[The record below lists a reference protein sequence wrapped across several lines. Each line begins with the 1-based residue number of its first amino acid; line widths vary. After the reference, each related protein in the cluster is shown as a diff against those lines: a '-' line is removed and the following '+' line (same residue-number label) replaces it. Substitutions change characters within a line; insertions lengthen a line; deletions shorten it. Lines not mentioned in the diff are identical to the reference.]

1 MLIKK
6 IKKACLIALTLLFLS
21 SSTSSASIDITRI
34 SGHDRFDTAINVN
47 DNFINYADN
56 NNAVLSNG
64 NEFKNSLYGSY
75 IASTLRI
82 PFYLNSGSHG
92 IKTKILNELANKK
105 VNHVYILGDYKSM
118 DKSIDN
124 TLLSKNIKFT
134 RIYDKVKFDS
144 YNQCNY
150 VDSIPVYILGDYK
163 SMDKSID
170 NTLLSKNIKFT
181 RIYDKVKFDSYNQ
194 CNYVDSIPEQANSLI
209 YDAYHKNEPLG
220 DIGSCIIINDNK
232 FPDMLSAIPF
242 VSQTA
247 IYDSTKL
254 FNYKGFDSMDGFQF
268 IIGGFDSVPAYI
280 KTFMGTDAPGLNDHH
295 FTDPETGDIFKYYS
309 GRLSGKDRYE
319 TATEIAKAYEIVGTD
334 APGLNDHHFTDPE
347 TGDIFKYY
355 SGRLSGK
362 DRYETATEIA
372 KAYEIVLEMDVS
384 NIILVNGENFPDALT
399 SGIASVYTQAP
410 VLLTQSNKL
419 NQYTKDYLKTH
430 PIKNVIIV
438 GGENSV
444 SRDIEKEIREL
455 K

>member
-150 VDSIPVYILGDYK
+150 VDSIPK
-163 SMDKSID
+163 
-170 NTLLSKNIKFT
+170 
-181 RIYDKVKFDSYNQ
+181 
-194 CNYVDSIPEQANSLI
+194 QANSLI
-209 YDAYHKNEPLG
+209 YDAYHENEPLG

-254 FNYKGFDSMDGFQF
+254 FNYKGYDSMDGFQF

-280 KTFMGTDAPGLNDHH
+280 KTFM
-295 FTDPETGDIFKYYS
+295 
-309 GRLSGKDRYE
+309 
-319 TATEIAKAYEIVGTD
+319 GTD

-419 NQYTKDYLKTH
+419 NQYTKDYLKKH